1 MLRLLILSLVFMRN
15 CSNNYYLIFLNEKA
29 SNCEKKTIGIE
40 FELFLN
46 LIMLTLKWCVEVDV
60 CVRHWKNQV
69 TINSILTRHN
79 QICMFLAMVAFFANH
94 KLNKIHKSDFQMNV
108 LVNR

>member
-60 CVRHWKNQV
+60 CQALEKSSDN
-69 TINSILTRHN
+69 
-79 QICMFLAMVAFFANH
+79 
-94 KLNKIHKSDFQMNV
+94 KLNLNASQSNLYVSSHGSIFCQS
-108 LVNR
+108 